1 MDVIVCLREIMFSSP
16 FILFALLFLLFIMKH
31 IKLISFR
38 KLKNLPPGPP
48 KWPIIGNLH
57 QLGEKPHVTVTK
69 FAKEYGPLISLH
81 LGKQL
86 LVVATSPEAAMG
98 ILKTQDRVL
107 SSRIAPS
114 AFNHASLLPYSLIW
128 SECNER
134 WKTLRTICRAEMFSN
149 KAIESHSRLRE
160 EKVGDMLD
168 FLRSKQG
175 QMVNIG
181 EVVYTTVFN
190 SISGILF
197 SKDLLDLK
205 DENEACGGLKKSLE
219 KVLEHLGKT
228 DLSDFYPIFRSLDL
242 QGISKGFTK
251 HSKELFSIW
260 EVMIKER
267 RSQIASST
275 WSSEDARS
283 FLDRLIENE
292 FSDSQINQ
300 LLNEL
305 FIAGTDTTTTTLE
318 WAMAELLRNKEARS
332 KLEQELR
339 KEINYDKITESQI
352 SKLSYLQACIKETLR
367 LHAPGPFLIPHRAF
381 QTCEVMGYTIPENT
395 ELFINI
401 WGISRDPK
409 IWDDPLSFKP
419 ERFLGANLDFI
430 SQDFKFIPFGAG
442 RRMCPGLPSAIKS
455 IELILATLIHGFNW
469 VLPNGEDLTKLDM
482 NDKFGKSETEN
493 GFLQNLDFGLY
504 FIVEVSSKIWVSV
517 PCRDLQQDLCS
528 RAS

>member
-1 MDVIVCLREIMFSSP
+1 MDMIAFLRESMFSSP
-16 FILFALLFLLFIMKH
+16 FILLALLPILFMVKH
-31 IKLISFR
+31 IKLAFSGMP
-38 KLKNLPPGPP
+38 KNLPPGPP
-48 KWPIIGNLH
+48 RWPIIGNLH
-57 QLGEKPHVTVTK
+57 QLGDKPHVTITK
-69 FAKEYGPLISLH
+69 FAKEYGPLISLN

-98 ILKTQDRVL
+98 VLKTQDRFL
-107 SSRIAPS
+107 SARIVPS
-114 AFNHASLLPYSLIW
+114 AFNHNSLLPYSLIW
-128 SECNER
+128 SECNQS
-134 WKTLRTICRAEMFSN
+134 WKTLRTLCRAEMFSH

-160 EKVGDMLD
+160 EKVGDMFD
-168 FLRSKQG
+168 FLHSKQG

-181 EVVYTTVFN
+181 EIVFTTVFN

-197 SKDLLDLK
+197 SKDLLSYLK
-205 DENEACGGLKKSLE
+205 DENEAGGGLKESLDN
-219 KVLEHLGKT
+219 VLEHLGKT
-228 DLSDFYPIFRSLDL
+228 DLSDFYPIFQSLDL

-275 WSSEDARS
+275 WSPEHSIS

-292 FSDSQINQ
+292 FSDDQINQ

-305 FIAGTDTTTTTLE
+305 FIAGTDTTTNTVE
-318 WAMAELLRNKEARS
+318 WALAELLRNKEERS

-339 KEINYDKITESQI
+339 KEINSDQITESQI

-367 LHAPGPFLIPHRAF
+367 LHAPGPFLIPHRAT

-419 ERFLGANLDFI
+419 ERFLDSDVDFI

-442 RRMCPGLPSAIKS
+442 RRMCPGLPAAIKNV
-455 IELILATLIHGFNW
+455 ELILATLIHGFNW
-469 VLPNGEDLTKLDM
+469 ALPNGEDLTKLDM
-482 NDKFGKSETEN
+482 NDKFGLVLHKEKP
-493 GFLQNLDFGLY
+493 LKL
-504 FIVEVSSKIWVSV
+504 IVEPKVHM
-517 PCRDLQQDLCS
+517 
-528 RAS
+528 